1 MRGCYGVWEALL
13 YPMSTVFLGGGMG
26 VLGMFATL
34 QRSTNHRF
42 AKTNKSPPETFLSS
56 AVVGMGPLDGRCLF

>member
-1 MRGCYGVWEALL
+1 MELFEGMLWGWV
-13 YPMSTVFLGGGMG
+13 GGG
-26 VLGMFATL
+26 GMFATL
-34 QRSTNHRF
+34 QRATNHRF

>member
-1 MRGCYGVWEALL
+1 MGFGKLCSIQCVQFFFW
-13 YPMSTVFLGGGMG
+13 GGGGGGG